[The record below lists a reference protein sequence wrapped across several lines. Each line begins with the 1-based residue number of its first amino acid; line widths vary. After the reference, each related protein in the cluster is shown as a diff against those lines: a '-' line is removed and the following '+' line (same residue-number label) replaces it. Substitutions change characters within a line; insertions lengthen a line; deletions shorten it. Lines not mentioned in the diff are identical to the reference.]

1 MTTENAQTKNL
12 NFGDAIAYLKTGYCV
27 AREGWNGK
35 GMFLTLVQGSNTL
48 ASALKIGY
56 GEYVGEPTLA
66 DTVFMKTADN
76 KLVAWLCSQ
85 TDMLAEDWTILAK
98 QYLTKK
104 LSRKYPHW
112 QQTLDN
118 SLGIYRLE

>member
-1 MTTENAQTKNL
+1 MTTGNTQIKNL
-12 NFGDAIAYLKTGYCV
+12 NFGEALAHLKNGYCV
-27 AREGWNGK
+27 ARDGWNGK

-48 ASALKIGY
+48 ASALKFGF
-56 GEYVGEPTLA
+56 GEYAGEPTLA

-98 QYLTKK
+98 
-104 LSRKYPHW
+104 
-112 QQTLDN
+112 
-118 SLGIYRLE
+118 

>member
-1 MTTENAQTKNL
+1 MIMTTENAQTKNL

-56 GEYVGEPTLA
+56 GEYAGEPTLA

-98 QYLTKK
+98 
-104 LSRKYPHW
+104 
-112 QQTLDN
+112 
-118 SLGIYRLE
+118 